1 MLGWI
6 KRNPAVMAV
15 IVVLVA
21 VIIVATN
28 SRSRGELPIRV
39 ENPKREDILHLIS
52 TNGKVEPQNNFEA
65 HAPTPTTVK
74 RVLVKEGQKVKPG
87 QLLVELDSA
96 AARAE
101 LARSLA
107 QLRSAQADLN
117 AIEKGGTHEEV
128 LTNRSNLVKAQ
139 AELDAARRN
148 LAAVQ
153 NLRQKGAA
161 SEGEL
166 EAAQNRVN
174 TAQADLQLLKEKQ
187 TGRYSTPEVERAQSQ
202 VQQAQA
208 AYSASKELLDELNI
222 RSPRT
227 GTVYSVPVHQGQ
239 FVNQGDLIVQVAD
252 LEKMQVRAFVDEPEI
267 GRLDFGQKAE
277 VTWDALA
284 GRMWQGVVTRV
295 PTTVTTRGTRTVGE
309 VLISVDNQDRKLL
322 PNVNVSVSIVTSK
335 AQNALTVSREAVVQE
350 DGSRFLFVVEDNHLH
365 RRKVETGIAN
375 LTRIQITGG
384 VDENATVALGAVNSQ
399 PLTDGAPV
407 KIVER

>member
-6 KRNPAVMAV
+6 KRNPVVMAV

-21 VIIVATN
+21 VIIVATT

-65 HAPTPTTVK
+65 HSPTPTTVK

-117 AIEKGGTHEEV
+117 AVEKGGTHEEV
-128 LTNRSNLVKAQ
+128 LTNRSNLVKTQ

-166 EAAQNRVN
+166 EAAQNRVK
-174 TAQADLQLLKEKQ
+174 TAEADLQLLKEKQ

-208 AYSASKELLDELNI
+208 AHSASKELLDELNI
-222 RSPRT
+222 RSPRA

-277 VTWDALA
+277 VTWDALP
-284 GRMWQGVVTRV
+284 GRMWQGVLTRI
-295 PTTVTTRGTRTVGE
+295 PTTVTTQGTRTVGE
-309 VLISVDNQDRKLL
+309 VLITVDNQDRKLL
-322 PNVNVSVSIVTSK
+322 PNVNVSVSIVTNK

-350 DGSRFLFVVEDNHLH
+350 DGSRFLFVVEDNHLR